1 MAGLPG
7 AIGYSELNL
16 AARAKGLHSLRLDG
30 EPASVDAIEHGTSDY
45 PYREIEYAY
54 TYGRPPADSLASSF
68 LTYLSRGNGQ
78 DVIRTHGH
86 VPCWTPE
93 GLTLC
98 AQGDEN

>member
-1 MAGLPG
+1 M
-7 AIGYSELNL
+7 
-16 AARAKGLHSLRLDG
+16 
-30 EPASVDAIEHGTSDY
+30 DAIEHGRSAY

-54 TYGRPPADSLASSF
+54 TYGQPPADSLVSSF

-93 GLTLC
+93 GMKLC
-98 AQGDEN
+98 A